1 MLKFVSK
8 INEPKDLKGLTIDEL
23 NILAEEIREGL
34 FNRLTKIGGHFGPNF
49 GFVEATI
56 AMHYVFNI
64 SFWFTQ
70 DKRIKAGKKFVD
82 VGIAEEHAVA
92 LISGIAKNGGS
103 RKI

>member
-1 MLKFVSK
+1 MLKVLSK
-8 INEPKDLKGLTIDEL
+8 INEPKDLKGLTINEL
-23 NILAEEIREGL
+23 NILAGEIREGL

-56 AMHYVFNI
+56 AMHYVFNT

-70 DKRIKAGKKFVD
+70 DKRIKAGKQFVD